1 MRLAGRKI
9 IVSMSSVGNML
20 IAQSGGPTVAVNASL
35 SGALKRAMKH
45 PEIGDIYGA
54 RNGIEGVLREDI
66 TSLRPLLTS
75 EADFVRLKQT
85 PAMVLGSCRKR
96 LGSQPDGEYRK
107 VLDIFHRWN
116 IKYFFYIGG
125 NDSMDTVKK
134 LSAYF
139 QELHEDIRVVGIPKT
154 IDNDLACTD
163 HTPGFGS
170 SARYIATSLA
180 EIACDSEIYAQPS
193 LTVVEI
199 MGRNAGWLTA
209 ASVLARR
216 PGCTAPH
223 IICMP
228 EVPFENGKFLRRV
241 EELRKDQKHLVIAV
255 SEGIHYADGTYV
267 AASEKTDAFGH
278 KQLSGAAQQLGN
290 LLLQK
295 FGCKVRTIELN
306 VLQRSASHLRSETDI
321 DEACRIGAEAVS
333 LGVAGKT
340 GIMAT
345 FARVSN
351 HPYLIRYEYADIGKV
366 ANAEKTVPIEWI
378 DAEAMD
384 VTDELREYLTPLIV
398 NYSQKESGIPI
409 YFKIDGK

>member
-1 MRLAGRKI
+1 
-9 IVSMSSVGNML
+9 ML
-20 IAQSGGPTVAVNASL
+20 IAQSGGPTAAVNASL
-35 SGALKRAMKH
+35 SGALKRAMKQ
-45 PEIGDIYGA
+45 PEIGEIFGA
-54 RNGIEGVLREDI
+54 KNGIEGVLRENFV
-66 TSLRPLLTS
+66 SLRPLLMS
-75 EADFVRLKQT
+75 EEDFVRLKRT
-85 PAMVLGSCRKR
+85 PAMALGSCRKR
-96 LGSQPDGEYRK
+96 LSQKPDGEYEK
-107 VLDIFHRWN
+107 ILDIFHRWG
-116 IKYFFYIGG
+116 IRYFFYIGG

-134 LSAYF
+134 LSIYF

-154 IDNDLACTD
+154 IDNDLTCTD
-163 HTPGFGS
+163 HSPGFGS
-170 SARYIATSLA
+170 AARYIATSLA

-241 EELRKDQKHLVIAV
+241 EELRRENDHLIIAV

-267 AASEKTDAFGH
+267 AASEKKDAFGH

-306 VLQRSASHLRSETDI
+306 ILQRSASHLCSETDI
-321 DEACRIGAEAVS
+321 DEACRIGAEAIS
-333 LGVAGKT
+333 FGIAGKT
-340 GIMAT
+340 GVMAV
-345 FARVSN
+345 FERVSN
-351 HPYLIRYEYADIGKV
+351 HPYLVRYACADIKQV
-366 ANAEKTVPIEWI
+366 ANAEKIVPVQWI

-384 VTDELREYLTPLIV
+384 VTDELREYLEPLIA
-398 NYSQKESGIPI
+398 NYSQKENGIPI
-409 YFKIDGK
+409 YFSIRGEEGRK

>member
-1 MRLAGRKI
+1 METTAN
-9 IVSMSSVGNML
+9 GNML

-45 PEIGDIYGA
+45 PEIGGIFGA
-54 RNGIEGVLREDI
+54 KNGIEGVLREDFVDF
-66 TSLRPLLTS
+66 RPLLIS
-75 EADFVRLKQT
+75 EEDFVRLKET

-96 LGSQPDGEYRK
+96 LAEQPDGEYEK
-107 VLDIFHRWN
+107 ILDIFHRRHV
-116 IKYFFYIGG
+116 KYFFYIGG

-139 QELHEDIRVVGIPKT
+139 RGLGEDIRVVGIPKT

-170 SARYIATSLA
+170 AARFIATSVA
-180 EIACDSEIYAQPS
+180 EIACDSEIYAPPS

-228 EVPFENGKFLRRV
+228 EAPFDSEKFLRRV
-241 EELRKDQKHLVIAV
+241 EELKKERKHLVIAV
-255 SEGIHYADGTYV
+255 SEGIRYADGSYV
-267 AASEKTDAFGH
+267 AAGDRLDAFGH
-278 KQLSGAAQQLGN
+278 QQLSGAAHRLGE
-290 LLLQK
+290 LLLRR

-333 LGVAGKT
+333 MAVGGKT

-345 FARVSN
+345 FSRVSDR
-351 HPYLIRYEYADIGKV
+351 PYLVRYEYADIEKV
-366 ANAEKTVPIEWI
+366 ANVERTVPAEWI

-384 VTDELREYLTPLIV
+384 VTEEMKKYLSPLIV
-398 NYSQKESGIPI
+398 NPSQKESGIPV
-409 YFKIDGK
+409 YFTVDKGN